1 MLEEEKK
8 NGYEN
13 FLQEIIVKNFP
24 NMGKEIVSQ
33 IQEAKINRI
42 NPRKNIL
49 RHILIKL
56 TRYYKRNP
64 RAYQ

>member
-24 NMGKEIVSQ
+24 NVWKEIVSQ
-33 IQEAKINRI
+33 IEEAESPIQDKPKEKHTETHINQTNKI
-42 NPRKNIL
+42 L
-49 RHILIKL
+49 
-56 TRYYKRNP
+56 
-64 RAYQ
+64 

>member
-24 NMGKEIVSQ
+24 NMGKEIANH
-33 IQEAKINRI
+33 IQDMQSPIQHKF
-42 NPRKNIL
+42 K
-49 RHILIKL
+49 KK
-56 TRYYKRNP
+56 TCWDKF
-64 RAYQ
+64 

>member
-24 NMGKEIVSQ
+24 NVGKEIVSQ
-33 IQEAKINRI
+33 IQEAESPIQDK
-42 NPRKNIL
+42 P
-49 RHILIKL
+49 
-56 TRYYKRNP
+56 
-64 RAYQ
+64 